1 MIDRAVLDRII
12 AVAEPGARFPRDTVD
27 ALARAGFLS
36 LGGDAATEVV
46 ERLGAACPATA
57 AVLRSHYAAVAL
69 IGAHAG
75 PWLQGEIAAGRHL
88 STLALSDDPGEPS
101 RSVESGGV
109 VRLTGRK
116 LDVVAAGEADSYVW
130 SARGADGEPGLW
142 LVPAQARGLLVPAVP
157 DGTGPAGCAGSSV
170 RADPVLLPASVSLRA
185 VVAGKDLPR
194 FSRGHHH
201 RYAGPAQPSRA

>member
-1 MIDRAVLDRII
+1 MIDRATLNRI
-12 AVAEPGARFPRDTVD
+12 VELAERSARFPRDTVD
-27 ALARAGFLS
+27 ALARYGFLG
-36 LGGDAATEVV
+36 LGGDAAEEVV
-46 ERLGAACPATA
+46 HRLDPVCPATA
-57 AVLRSHYAAVAL
+57 AVLRSHYAAAAL

-75 PWLQGEIAAGRHL
+75 PWLRAEIAAGRHL
-88 STLALSDDPGEPS
+88 STLALVDDPAEPC
-101 RSVESGGV
+101 RAEQRGGV

-142 LVPAQARGLLVPAVP
+142 LVPAGARGLLVPAVP

-185 VVAGKDLPR
+185 MSA
-194 FSRGHHH
+194 
-201 RYAGPAQPSRA
+201 A